1 MKPDKVIIALLIF
14 QYMSDFQPYLQLSQ
28 TGHLIDDICE
38 RGFEQ
43 LHTLAVSGH
52 YDHVM
57 ECLICLTPLFAED
70 EDADSIPVGST
81 ETPTS
86 SSSFSHAIENIDIAD
101 QPSFKMAKEL
111 LISDFP

>member
-1 MKPDKVIIALLIF
+1 
-14 QYMSDFQPYLQLSQ
+14 MSDFQPYLQLSQ

-70 EDADSIPVGST
+70 EDVDSIPVGSST
-81 ETPTS
+81 GRPVVSLLCSEAHRCLYLRPRPQWALGIRTNTS
-86 SSSFSHAIENIDIAD
+86 S
-101 QPSFKMAKEL
+101 
-111 LISDFP
+111 